1 MPPPNPDKVDLVI
14 ACLVVAII
22 AIWVLLMT
30 RTSPI

>member
-22 AIWVLLMT
+22 AIWVFLMT
-30 RTSPI
+30 KNGPM